1 MSRWVKVRP
10 LRILDW
16 DLENR
21 PLNYVGQDFTFS
33 EITAIAWKF
42 IGEPGPI
49 QALCLGEDISG
60 SGVKPEHREGNR
72 SGRHPRG
79 PSQLPSRTMLLGFV
93 AGYLQADLVTG
104 HNIIKHDL
112 RILNGALLEEG
123 LSPLPPKMVCD
134 TYLHLKRKGGV
145 SGSQESLA
153 NMLGVKAIKRP
164 MSQADWREANRLT
177 PEGIEKTRRRV
188 VGDVRQHIALRR
200 ELLKRNWL
208 KPPRVWTP

>member
-1 MSRWVKVRP
+1 MNFSTRP
-10 LRILDW
+10 LRVLDW

-21 PLNYVGQDFTFS
+21 PLNYVGDDFTFS

-49 QALCLGEDISG
+49 LSLCLGE
-60 SGVKPEHREGNR
+60 VKAT
-72 SGRHPRG
+72 
-79 PSQLPSRTMLLGFV
+79 TMLLGFV
-93 AGYLQADLVTG
+93 AAYIQADLLTG

-145 SGSQESLA
+145 SGSQENLA
-153 NMLGVKAIKRP
+153 KMLGVRVPKQG

-177 PEGIEKTRRRV
+177 PEGIDKTRRRV
-188 VGDVRQHIALRR
+188 VGDVKQHIALRR
-200 ELLKRNWL
+200 ELLKRDWL
-208 KPPRVWTP
+208 KPPTVWHP

>member
-1 MSRWVKVRP
+1 MAEWRKRRP
-10 LRILDW
+10 YRTLDF

-49 QALCLGEDISG
+49 YALCLGE
-60 SGVKPEHREGNR
+60 VPF
-72 SGRHPRG
+72 
-79 PSQLPSRTMLLGFV
+79 RTMLLGFV
-93 AGYLQADLVTG
+93 AAYVQADLVTG

-145 SGSQESLA
+145 SGSQENLA
-153 NMLGVKAIKRP
+153 KMLGVRVPKQG

-177 PEGIEKTRRRV
+177 PQGIEKTRRRV
-188 VGDVRQHIALRR
+188 VGDVKQHIALRR
-200 ELLKRNWL
+200 ELLNRQWLRNPTLWR
-208 KPPRVWTP
+208 P

>member
-1 MSRWVKVRP
+1 MRLSVRRQ
-10 LRILDW
+10 RILDF

-49 QALCLGEDISG
+49 SCLCLGEVPG
-60 SGVKPEHREGNR
+60 
-72 SGRHPRG
+72 
-79 PSQLPSRTMLLGFV
+79 RTMLLGLV
-93 AGYLQADLVTG
+93 AAYVQADVITG
-104 HNIIKHDL
+104 HNVKRHDL

-123 LSPLPPKMVCD
+123 LSPLPPKLVCD
-134 TYLHLKRKGGV
+134 TYADLKKKGGV
-145 SGSQESLA
+145 SGSQENLA
-153 NMLGVKAIKRP
+153 KMLNVKSSKVG

-177 PEGIEKTRRRV
+177 PEGIVKTRRRV
-188 VGDVRQHIALRR
+188 VGDVKQHIALRR

-208 KPPRVWTP
+208 KPPSMWRP

>member
-1 MSRWVKVRP
+1 MDFRVRP
-10 LRILDW
+10 QRVLDF

-21 PLNYVGQDFTFS
+21 PLNYVGDDFTFS

-49 QALCLGEDISG
+49 HALCLGEI
-60 SGVKPEHREGNR
+60 PF
-72 SGRHPRG
+72 
-79 PSQLPSRTMLLGFV
+79 RTMLLGFV
-93 AGYLQADLVTG
+93 TASVQADLVTG
-104 HNIIKHDL
+104 HNITKHDL

-134 TYLHLKRKGGV
+134 TYLHLKKKGGV

-153 NMLGVKAIKRP
+153 NMLGVRVPKHS

-177 PEGIEKTRRRV
+177 PQGIDKTRRRV
-188 VGDVRQHIALRR
+188 VGDVKQHIALRR
-200 ELLKRNWL
+200 ELLRRDWL
-208 KPPRVWTP
+208 RPPQPWRP